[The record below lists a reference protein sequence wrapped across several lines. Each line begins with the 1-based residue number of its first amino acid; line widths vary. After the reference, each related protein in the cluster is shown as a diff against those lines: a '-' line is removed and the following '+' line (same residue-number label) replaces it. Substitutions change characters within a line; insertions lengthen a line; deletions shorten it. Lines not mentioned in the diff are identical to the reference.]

1 MQQHKS
7 LGFWMLTALVV
18 GNMIGSGVFLL
29 PSALAHLG
37 TISVFSWMLTGVGAI
52 LLSLVFAR
60 LSTLFPK
67 TGGPYVY
74 CREGFGDFVGF
85 QVAYNYWIYM
95 WVGNA
100 AIAVALTGYLSTFF
114 PILSQNNFSAFMATA
129 AVVWFLTIVNII
141 GVKLA
146 GMFQLILTILKFIP
160 LVLLGII
167 GIFFIDLQNLAQFNV
182 SSQSDFSALSKGA
195 MLTLWAFLGMESAS
209 IPADEV
215 ENPKK
220 NIPRATILG
229 TAFTALLYIITTI
242 AIMGVIPVE
251 RLQGSNAPFADF
263 AKVLFGDVGALIIGV
278 VAIISCAGAL
288 NGWIMLQAQIP
299 RAAAKDLL
307 FPFRFSKLSKNR
319 TPIFGLIVSSTLV
332 TVLLVMNFQKS
343 LVDQFTFIISL
354 ATLAALVAYLYTTIA
369 EFLICL
375 KSKEGKK
382 KLQKSLVIAGLAFIY
397 VFWATLSSGQEIIY
411 FGSILLFT
419 SIPVYAW
426 VHWQKGEPSERQIL
440 KKNGKELAK

>member
-1 MQQHKS
+1 MKQHRS
-7 LGFWMLTALVV
+7 LGFWTLTALVI

-37 TISVFSWMLTGVGAI
+37 TISIFSWVITAIGAV

-100 AIAVALTGYLSTFF
+100 AISVALTGYLSSFY
-114 PILSQNNFSAFMATA
+114 PILSQENFLGFIVTA
-129 AVVWFLTIVNII
+129 SVVWLLTLVNII
-141 GVKLA
+141 GMKLA
-146 GMFQLILTILKFIP
+146 GIVQLVLTILKFVP
-160 LVLLGII
+160 LVLLGVI
-167 GIFFIDLQNLAQFNV
+167 GIFFVNVENLSQFNI
-182 SSQSDFSALSKGA
+182 SGQSDFSALSTGA

-215 ENPKK
+215 HNPKK

-229 TAFTALLYIITTI
+229 TALTALLYIITTI
-242 AIMGVIPVE
+242 AIMGTIPAE
-251 RLQGSNAPFADF
+251 KLQGSNAPFADF
-263 AKVLFGDVGALIIGV
+263 ARILFGEAGAVIVGL

-319 TPIFGLIVSSTLV
+319 TPVFGLVVSSSLV
-332 TVLLVMNFQKS
+332 TILLVFNFQKN

-354 ATLAALVAYLYTTIA
+354 ATLAALIAYLYTTVA
-369 EFLICL
+369 EFLIYL
-375 KSKEGKK
+375 KTKDNKK
-382 KLQKSLVIAGLAFIY
+382 KMQKSLVIAGLAFIY
-397 VFWATLSSGQEIIY
+397 VFWATISAGQEVI
-411 FGSILLFT
+411 FLGAVLLFT

-426 VHWQKGEPSERQIL
+426 VQWQKVEPVERKIST
-440 KKNGKELAK
+440 KDGN